1 MEISPLTPDGGR
13 KGDLVRLPSN
23 IDLSELQDI
32 LDYLRYKEL
41 ISTSKAKQSDVDKL
55 AKEVNASMWKKVS
68 KRIEI

>member
-23 IDLSELQDI
+23 IDLSELQDM

-41 ISTSKAKQSDVDKL
+41 TSTSKSPLARQLAGNCEVSSTVDLAQSLSAK
-55 AKEVNASMWKKVS
+55 A
-68 KRIEI
+68 